1 VLKRIAESM
10 AECARGSDVIYRYDG
25 EEFVL
30 LLRNTDEADGL
41 LLPERIRKSIESIM
55 FKYDNFDN
63 TLMASEGLATW
74 DEGHD
79 LQILLKRCDVAVTKM
94 DAIAL

>member
-1 VLKRIAESM
+1 MLKRIAESM
-10 AECARGSDVIYRYDG
+10 VECARGSDVIYRYDG
-25 EEFVL
+25 EEFVI

-55 FKYDNFDN
+55 FKYDNFD
-63 TLMASEGLATW
+63 TRLTASEGLATS
-74 DEGHD
+74 DEGDD
-79 LQILLKRCDVAVTKM
+79 LQSLLKRCDVAANKT